1 MLELMNTIFIQDLEI
16 FEHVLPLACFIC
28 TKRNCIGG
36 KISGFCKMRERV
48 EIPMYNNMIEF
59 GVSGKHFPER
69 GFIEIRINNL
79 CFLEVSIT
87 KTIKKNNNNI
97 VSIQIRECFIEGIKQ
112 ICTKTS
118 FKNDTFDFKFDNF
131 HCFYFGAAFYQK
143 DK

>member
-1 MLELMNTIFIQDLEI
+1 MSVDFNFFPNSAFISLCVGILILNNNNNNFVNCQGGGKPNRVAIFYFQIQEGEAQIGSI

-59 GVSGKHFPER
+59 GVSGIHFPER

-79 CFLEVSIT
+79 CFLE
-87 KTIKKNNNNI
+87 
-97 VSIQIRECFIEGIKQ
+97 
-112 ICTKTS
+112 
-118 FKNDTFDFKFDNF
+118 
-131 HCFYFGAAFYQK
+131 
-143 DK
+143 